1 LAAAEAEVA
10 QLKERLARC
19 EGAEVDG
26 RQVIQQLE
34 ADKSSMAASHEQQRL
49 VFDKCLDEIANHVVQ
64 ALISQKVSPSPTRHP
79 PSSDPNDNQFLILF
93 QFKSKSKMKQNLQG
107 ECRRLRSQVSDL
119 EQRNVALNL
128 LLTQSL
134 RDSMLENNKKPTAA
148 TTATASTAADGM
160 MVKSNSYDLPP
171 TSGSSN
177 NQRDSLC
184 STVSDSEIRMSSS
197 SSIFETGSGVRPLV
211 SKDSNWTLSSTSS
224 SASSTASQA
233 ALAVQQSSEQSNP
246 VERAEK
252 LLAVLK
258 HRLFSAQLNSYKSIR
273 MQPKSNSSEIRRSL
287 VMPGQQPAE
296 AALPARPSTLS
307 FCPSA
312 PVSNKETGVVTS
324 ANDPSTPSVRA
335 LVQVLE
341 KRVGNP
347 LPSSSS
353 SSLEKPDKSPRP
365 PLPLAPGLVRSI
377 RNAAATSGDSSNDSP
392 ASKDEG
398 YSTMSSDVQVDSSSS
413 SSSSF
418 IASGCSSP
426 ATLRRSASGSTPS
439 STTRSLPIAK
449 RKTLLN
455 SSSSSSSSAY
465 SSSLSSSS
473 SDSRPSQ
480 PNRSI
485 SLQETH
491 SGAVGLEELKEE
503 ASDETN
509 EDAGGSGG
517 SGRCPADSSVAP
529 SSSQYSDYG
538 ASSFKRGNFELN

>member
-1 LAAAEAEVA
+1 
-10 QLKERLARC
+10 
-19 EGAEVDG
+19 
-26 RQVIQQLE
+26 
-34 ADKSSMAASHEQQRL
+34 M
-49 VFDKCLDEIANHVVQ
+49 
-64 ALISQKVSPSPTRHP
+64 
-79 PSSDPNDNQFLILF
+79 
-93 QFKSKSKMKQNLQG
+93 QG

-134 RDSMLENNKKPTAA
+134 RDSMLENNKKPM
-148 TTATASTAADGM
+148 DG

-171 TSGSSN
+171 VMSSS

-184 STVSDSEIRMSSS
+184 STVSDSEIRMNSS
-197 SSIFETGSGVRPLV
+197 SSIFETGSSVRPLV
-211 SKDSNWTLSSTSS
+211 SKDSNWTLSSSS
-224 SASSTASQA
+224 SSSSSTASQA
-233 ALAVQQSSEQSNP
+233 ALAVQQPSEQNNP

-273 MQPKSNSSEIRRSL
+273 MQPRNNCEIRRSL
-287 VMPGQQPAE
+287 VLPGQQE
-296 AALPARPSTLS
+296 VSLPARPSTLS

-312 PVSNKETGVVTS
+312 CNKETAS

-341 KRVGNP
+341 KRVAHP
-347 LPSSSS
+347 LPSSCS
-353 SSLEKPDKSPRP
+353 SSLEKADKSPRP
-365 PLPLAPGLVRSI
+365 PLPIAPGLVRSI
-377 RNAAATSGDSSNDSP
+377 RNAAVPTSDSSNDSP

-439 STTRSLPIAK
+439 STTRSLPMAK

-455 SSSSSSSSAY
+455 SSAN
-465 SSSLSSSS
+465 SSSLSS

-509 EDAGGSGG
+509 EDGIVGGK
-517 SGRCPADSSVAP
+517 CPESLATP
-529 SSSQYSDYG
+529 SSGQFTDNA
-538 ASSFKRGNFELN
+538 ASSFKRGIYFSCFLNLQQA

>member
-1 LAAAEAEVA
+1 
-10 QLKERLARC
+10 
-19 EGAEVDG
+19 
-26 RQVIQQLE
+26 
-34 ADKSSMAASHEQQRL
+34 M
-49 VFDKCLDEIANHVVQ
+49 
-64 ALISQKVSPSPTRHP
+64 
-79 PSSDPNDNQFLILF
+79 
-93 QFKSKSKMKQNLQG
+93 
-107 ECRRLRSQVSDL
+107 
-119 EQRNVALNL
+119 ALNL

-134 RDSMLENNKKPTAA
+134 RDSMLENQKKPP
-148 TTATASTAADGM
+148 ADNIG
-160 MVKSNSYDLPP
+160 MVKSNSYEPQRDA
-171 TSGSSN
+171 S

-184 STVSDSEIRMSSS
+184 STVSDSEIRMSCN
-197 SSIFETGSGVRPLV
+197 SSIFETASGVRPLV

-224 SASSTASQA
+224 SSSSTASQA

-273 MQPKSNSSEIRRSL
+273 IQPRNNSGEIRRSL
-287 VMPGQQPAE
+287 VLPGPVE
-296 AALPARPSTLS
+296 AFSSLPARPSTLS

-312 PVSNKETGVVTS
+312 PVKETNVVTCV
-324 ANDPSTPSVRA
+324 NDPSTPSVRA

-347 LPSSSS
+347 LPSTSSS
-353 SSLEKPDKSPRP
+353 SSLEKAEKSPRP

-377 RNAAATSGDSSNDSP
+377 RNAAITAGDSSNDSP

-426 ATLRRSASGSTPS
+426 ATLRRSASGSTPN

-455 SSSSSSSSAY
+455 SSCSSSSAY
-465 SSSLSSSS
+465 S

-509 EDAGGSGG
+509 EDIAGGG
-517 SGRCPADSSVAP
+517 GRCCESSVVP
-529 SSSQYSDYG
+529 SHSQFSDYG
-538 ASSFKRGNFELN
+538 ASSFKRGS

>member
-1 LAAAEAEVA
+1 MTT
-10 QLKERLARC
+10 
-19 EGAEVDG
+19 DG
-26 RQVIQQLE
+26 
-34 ADKSSMAASHEQQRL
+34 
-49 VFDKCLDEIANHVVQ
+49 
-64 ALISQKVSPSPTRHP
+64 
-79 PSSDPNDNQFLILF
+79 
-93 QFKSKSKMKQNLQG
+93 
-107 ECRRLRSQVSDL
+107 
-119 EQRNVALNL
+119 
-128 LLTQSL
+128 
-134 RDSMLENNKKPTAA
+134 
-148 TTATASTAADGM
+148 

-171 TSGSSN
+171 VTSNS

-184 STVSDSEIRMSSS
+184 STVSDSEIRMNSS
-197 SSIFETGSGVRPLV
+197 SSIFETGSTVRPLV
-211 SKDSNWTLSSTSS
+211 SKDSNWTLSSSS
-224 SASSTASQA
+224 SSSSSTASQA
-233 ALAVQQSSEQSNP
+233 ALAVQQPSEQNNP

-273 MQPKSNSSEIRRSL
+273 MQPRYNGEVRRSL
-287 VMPGQQPAE
+287 VLPAQQQAE
-296 AALPARPSTLS
+296 VSLPARPSTLS

-312 PVSNKETGVVTS
+312 SVSNKETAMASV
-324 ANDPSTPSVRA
+324 NDPSTPSVRA

-341 KRVGNP
+341 KRVANP

-353 SSLEKPDKSPRP
+353 SSLEKADKSPRP
-365 PLPLAPGLVRSI
+365 PLPIAPGLVRSI
-377 RNAAATSGDSSNDSP
+377 RNAAVSQGDSSSDSP

-439 STTRSLPIAK
+439 STTRSLPMAK

-455 SSSSSSSSAY
+455 SSSSSSAN
-465 SSSLSSSS
+465 SSSLSS

-509 EDAGGSGG
+509 DDGIVGGK
-517 SGRCPADSSVAP
+517 CPESSPAP
-529 SSSQYSDYG
+529 SSGQFSDYG
-538 ASSFKRGNFELN
+538 ASSFKRGMFSIVFFLFCLFFSFHCHGSN